1 MFTSEMMSTMRRFVS
16 SGRHSSLQRLPASM
30 WKMGMCSRF
39 APMTD
44 RQLLVSPSTS
54 TASGWMAA
62 IELVALRDDVAHR
75 LAQIRADGV
84 HIDLG
89 VGQLQVVEEH
99 AVQVVV
105 VVLAGVG
112 QDNIK
117 IFATSC

>member
-44 RQLLVSPSTS
+44 RQLFVSPSTS

-62 IELVALRDDVAHR
+62 MSL
-75 LAQIRADGV
+75 
-84 HIDLG
+84 
-89 VGQLQVVEEH
+89 
-99 AVQVVV
+99 
-105 VVLAGVG
+105 
-112 QDNIK
+112 
-117 IFATSC
+117 